1 MEVNMNSNLK
11 SYRIAHCIKQIDVA
25 DKLKVSKQTINK
37 WEMGRALVPYAHWFD
52 LSTCL
57 NVTLKGLEAILIQ
70 TLLDGC
76 VESGSNRLLLNA
88 KRSRV
93 YDSEM
98 IEDALGVFAM
108 RSGRTAQAKS
118 DMVSNEYERKI
129 FELEK
134 ALLERDKRIFE
145 LEKELERRK
154 GE

>member
-1 MEVNMNSNLK
+1 MNYNLK
-11 SYRIAHCIKQIDVA
+11 SYRIAHGIKQVDVA
-25 DKLKVSKQTINK
+25 NKLKVSKQTINK

-57 NVTLKGLEAILIQ
+57 NVTLKGLEAMLIQ

-76 VESGSNRLLLNA
+76 IEAGDNRLLLNA

-98 IEDALGVFAM
+98 IEDALGIFEM
-108 RSGRTAQAKS
+108 RSGHTAQTNTARA
-118 DMVSNEYERKI
+118 NAEYERKI
-129 FELEK
+129 FELER
-134 ALLERDKRIFE
+134 ALLDRDKRIFE

>member
-1 MEVNMNSNLK
+1 MTANLK

-25 DKLKVSKQTINK
+25 NKLKVSKQTMNK

-98 IEDALGVFAM
+98 IEEALGVFTM
-108 RSGRTAQAKS
+108 RSGHTAQA
-118 DMVSNEYERKI
+118 NTERANAEYERRI
-129 FELEK
+129 FELER